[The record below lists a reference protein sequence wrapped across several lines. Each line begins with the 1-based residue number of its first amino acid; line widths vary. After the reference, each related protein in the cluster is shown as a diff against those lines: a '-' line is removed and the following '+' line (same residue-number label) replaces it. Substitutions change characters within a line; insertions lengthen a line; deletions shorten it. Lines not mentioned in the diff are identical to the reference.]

1 MCTAHPAEAMPVR
14 AIDRV
19 RRAVRRYGV
28 VGSVRHKL
36 RYWIERYGYYDNV
49 FSIAA
54 LQLAEFK
61 PRYAGRSGAYE
72 LMEIVPGPP
81 LPVFGPRLGEV
92 IERLERYHL
101 LQSWLDEGDTCFLAL
116 KDGDVLGYMT
126 LMQVRYF
133 DDWGL
138 TVDLAP
144 GQCKIRDVF
153 VAPQYRRTVVGGL
166 LHDAVLQCAQRRGFH
181 TILGSVNR
189 RNRPSLRNC
198 MLNGYREMRRVRC
211 RRIFRSFFWVSEIW
225 TASTPDEWRELSH
238 T

>member
-1 MCTAHPAEAMPVR
+1 MEMAHRIATLPLR
-14 AIDRV
+14 AIERV
-19 RRAVRRYGV
+19 RRAARRHGV
-28 VGSVRHKL
+28 VGAARHKL
-36 RYWIERYGYYDNV
+36 RYWIERYGYYDNM

-61 PRYAGRSGAYE
+61 PRYAARTGAFE
-72 LMEIVPGPP
+72 LLEIAPGN
-81 LPVFGPRLGEV
+81 LPAFGPRLSEV
-92 IERLERYHL
+92 VERLQRHAL
-101 LQSWLDEGDTCFLAL
+101 LQRWLDEGDTCFLAL

-126 LMQVRYF
+126 LMRVRYF

-138 TVDLAP
+138 AVDLAP

-166 LHDAVLQCAQRRGFH
+166 LHDAVLQYAQRKGFE

-225 TASTPDEWRELSH
+225 AATTPDQWRELSH
-238 T
+238 N

>member
-1 MCTAHPAEAMPVR
+1 VEIDQAVGPMPLR
-14 AIDRV
+14 TIGRV
-19 RRAVRRYGV
+19 RRALRRHGF
-28 VGSVRHKL
+28 VGAVRHRL
-36 RYWIERYGYYDNV
+36 RYWNERYGYYDNV

-61 PRYAGRSGAYE
+61 PRYAGRTGAYE
-72 LMEIVPGPP
+72 LLEIAPGPT
-81 LPVFGPRLGEV
+81 LPAFGPGLGEV
-92 IERLERYHL
+92 IERLQRYDL
-101 LQSWLDEGDTCFLAL
+101 LRQWLDEGDTCFLAL
-116 KDGDVLGYMT
+116 KGGDVLGYMT
-126 LMQVRYF
+126 LMRVRYF

-166 LHDAVLQCAQRRGFH
+166 LHDAVLQYAQRNGFQ

-211 RRIFRSFFWVSEIW
+211 RRFFRSLFWVSEIW
-225 TASTPDEWRELSH
+225 AAATPDQWRELSH